1 LVSLDIA
8 RSGHIGLPKAP
19 AVVSFLANFSS
30 LRLLHWLYGY
40 LIPSL
45 HHWGIL
51 FTFILILD
59 LPISLVAY
67 LIGWKYGGLALAW
80 IMVVGT
86 LWWYLLGRGLNFC
99 LIHSSV
105 VLDRLL
111 FSCPTQKSAQ
121 QTTTSPDQGANQTG
135 YPEKHS
141 RQTDII

>member
-1 LVSLDIA
+1 VATLVYLKHLRWFHSLPIF
-8 RSGHIGLPKAP
+8 H
-19 AVVSFLANFSS
+19 
-30 LRLLHWLYGY
+30 LYGCFTGFIGY

-86 LWWYLLGRGLNFC
+86 LWWYLLGRGAEF
-99 LIHSSV
+99 LIDTFVRSS
-105 VLDRLL
+105 RPTSL
-111 FSCPTQKSAQ
+111 FLSNSEKRTTDNDKSR
-121 QTTTSPDQGANQTG
+121 SRRKPDMCG

>member
-1 LVSLDIA
+1 LDYLKHLRWFHSLPIFHLC
-8 RSGHIGLPKAP
+8 GCFTGFI
-19 AVVSFLANFSS
+19 
-30 LRLLHWLYGY
+30 GY

-67 LIGWKYGGLALAW
+67 LNRMEIRRTCFGLDYGGW
-80 IMVVGT
+80 HGICWG
-86 LWWYLLGRGLNFC
+86 GELNFC

-121 QTTTSPDQGANQTG
+121 QTTTSPDQGANQTCAAILRNTRD
-135 YPEKHS
+135 K
-141 RQTDII
+141 RI